1 MNWYIKV
8 LKNYF
13 VFTGR
18 ARRSE
23 YWNFVL
29 INFMN
34 SFLLSIID
42 VTFGLVDAE
51 TGYGTLGT
59 TYGLA
64 VLIPGIAVGI
74 RRMHD
79 VGKSG
84 WYILIPIYNIVWA
97 ATPGILGENNYG
109 SDPKTEDLNSI
120 NNLKD

>member
-8 LKNYF
+8 LKYYF

-34 SFLLSIID
+34 SYLLSLVD
-42 VTFGLVDAE
+42 LTFGLIDPD
-51 TGYGTLGT
+51 TGYGTFGT
-59 TYGLA
+59 TYGFA
-64 VLIPGIAVGI
+64 VLIPGIAVGV

-84 WYILIPIYNIVWA
+84 WYLLIPVYNIVLA
-97 ATPGILGENNYG
+97 ATPGNIGDNEYGE
-109 SDPKTEDLNSI
+109 DPKNEGLNPTKDLRA
-120 NNLKD
+120 